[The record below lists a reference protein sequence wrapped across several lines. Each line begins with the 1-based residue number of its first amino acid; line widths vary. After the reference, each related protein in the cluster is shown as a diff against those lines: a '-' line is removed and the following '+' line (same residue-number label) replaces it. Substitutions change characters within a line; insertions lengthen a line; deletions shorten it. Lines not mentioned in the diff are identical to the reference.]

1 MNFSALYDSGW
12 LETLRISKHVRSLPD
27 LKRVLEGDKLKTLRP
42 GERCKHRLK
51 LLYGQICIAL
61 GEIEAA
67 RQLLTD
73 GFATSQH
80 TFGIG
85 DVLTTEFQ
93 MTLAEIYIKRRET
106 ESAKTYLSPE
116 LTIRKPGRSDIC
128 AITARTLAAKVS
140 HVDGSLDEAKDLLMQ
155 CLREAV
161 DVLGVYN
168 LTIWQ
173 MWYELAE
180 VHSRLENY
188 ASAELL
194 LRELRDIIIEAAG
207 PEHFEVLHIHLQL
220 VLLRLLM
227 GNPVGARQI
236 CQPLLAYQLMQ
247 HAEND
252 DRITFT
258 KAVLWLCTLPS
269 GTNDSEAGLKNLL
282 LESLQDGSMPNPRL
296 YRRWKMAAM
305 SAEIFGVVDVASV
318 LKKRYHKATELAF
331 GVEYLQAMIKKEAS
345 PEDSNNE

>member
-1 MNFSALYDSGW
+1 MNRL
-12 LETLRISKHVRSLPD
+12 
-27 LKRVLEGDKLKTLRP
+27 LEGDILKSLRP
-42 GERCKHRLK
+42 GERCWHRAK
-51 LLYGQICIAL
+51 LLSGQVCIAL

-85 DVLTTEFQ
+85 DILTTEFQ
-93 MTLAEIYIKRRET
+93 MTLAEVYIKRREP
-106 ESAKTYLSPE
+106 EIAKTYLSPE
-116 LTIRKPGRSDIC
+116 LTITKSGRSDIC
-128 AITARTLAAKVS
+128 AITARTLAAKIA
-140 HVDGSLDEAKDLLMQ
+140 HVEGSLNEAKDLLMQ
-155 CLREAV
+155 CLTEAV
-161 DVLGVYN
+161 EILGVYN
-168 LTIWQ
+168 LTLWQ
-173 MWYELAE
+173 MWYEVGE
-180 VHSRLENY
+180 VHSRLGNY

-207 PEHFEVLHIHLQL
+207 PEHIEVLHITLQL

-227 GNPVGARQI
+227 GYFVEARQI
-236 CQPLLAYQLMQ
+236 CQPLLVLQRMR

-269 GTNDSEAGLKNLL
+269 GTNDSEAGLRSLL
-282 LESLQDGSMPNPRL
+282 LESLQDGSIPNPRL
-296 YRRWKMAAM
+296 YRRWKMVAM
-305 SAEIFGVVDVASV
+305 FAETFGVVDVASV
-318 LKKRYHKATELAF
+318 VKKRYHKATELAF
-331 GVEYLQAMIKKEAS
+331 GAEYLQDLIRKEAS